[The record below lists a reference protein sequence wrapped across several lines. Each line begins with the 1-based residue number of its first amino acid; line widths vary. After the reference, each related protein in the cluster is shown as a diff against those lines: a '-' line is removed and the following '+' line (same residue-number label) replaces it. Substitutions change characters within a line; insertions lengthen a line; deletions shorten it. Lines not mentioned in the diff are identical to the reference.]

1 MTELF
6 AKLLKKRGVGQDFL
20 CPEYKI
26 EPEKLPDINKA
37 LDRIEAAI
45 HKKEKV
51 LIYGDYD
58 ADGITSSTLLANA
71 LTKAGLDVS
80 VMLPDRFKDGYGMS
94 MRIVDR
100 ALDEGRTLV
109 VTVDCGANNAE
120 VISKLREV
128 GVETVVTDHHE
139 VMNEV
144 PKDAVAVVDPKRTD
158 VNFREYETLCGCG
171 VAFVLAYGLMQRG
184 YLKEG
189 QEKWLLDLALIG
201 TVCDNMDLSSKI
213 NRVICYYGM
222 KVLTVTKR
230 PGLKAL
236 MQVSK
241 CDEINTFTLGYLLG
255 PRLNVAGR
263 LKSPDLALKLLMT
276 NSKAEAVKFAA
287 ELDKLNQ
294 QRKRFQTEA
303 VNEIS
308 QETPE
313 GNVVVVAAGKW
324 HEGIVGIV
332 AGRLVE
338 LFHKPAFVLT
348 EVDDGVLKGSGR
360 SFGDFNLAQALSECQ
375 DCLLTGGGHAG
386 ACGLSLLKKDLP
398 KFKKKIEQYYKAL
411 KLKNQEKY
419 LEISADIATDNLR
432 ELSVELMDELK
443 QLEPFGEGNPE
454 PVFELADMRVMSTR
468 TVGSEGQHLQINLR
482 DKDGNKLKTV
492 AFSAPEE
499 WMDIEEMAEVQM
511 KVRLSKNEWRGSV
524 SVEGMIHD
532 ITLAD

>member
-100 ALDEGRTLV
+100 ALDEGRALV

-222 KVLTVTKR
+222 KVLAVTKR

-241 CDEINTFTLGYLLG
+241 CDEINTFTLGFLLG

-276 NSKAEAVKFAA
+276 NSKAEAAKLAT

-294 QRKRFQTEA
+294 LRKRYQTEA
-303 VNEIS
+303 IKEIGD
-308 QETPE
+308 EKLE
-313 GNVVVVAAGKW
+313 GNVLIVSGKW

-338 LFHKPAFVLT
+338 EYHKPAFVLT

-386 ACGLSLLKKDLP
+386 ACGLSLLKQDLL
-398 KFKKKIEQYYKAL
+398 KFKEEIEKYYKGL
-411 KLKNQEKY
+411 KLKDQERFLKV
-419 LEISADIATDNLR
+419 SADVTVDNLKD
-432 ELSVELMDELK
+432 LSVDLMNELK

-454 PVFELADMRVMSTR
+454 PVFELAKMRVMT
-468 TVGSEGQHLQINLR
+468 TKAVGSDGQHMQMVLR
-482 DKDGNKLKTV
+482 DDAGNTFKTV

-499 WMDIEEMAEVQM
+499 WMKIDEMTDVEM

-524 SVEGMIHD
+524 SIEGMIQD
-532 ITLAD
+532 ITPID

>member
-1 MTELF
+1 MTDLF

-26 EPEKLPDINKA
+26 EPEKLPDIDKA

-58 ADGITSSTLLANA
+58 ADGITSSTLLSDA
-71 LTKAGLDVS
+71 LEQVGLDTA

-109 VTVDCGANNAE
+109 ITVDCGANNAE
-120 VISKLREV
+120 VVSKLHEV
-128 GVETVVTDHHE
+128 GVETIVTDHHE
-139 VMNEV
+139 VMNEI

-158 VNFREYETLCGCG
+158 VDYREYETLCGCG

-184 YLKEG
+184 HLKEG

-201 TVCDNMDLSSKI
+201 TVCDNMNLSSKI

-222 KVLTVTKR
+222 KVLAVTKR

-241 CDEINTFTLGYLLG
+241 CTEINSFTLGFLLG

-276 NSKAEAVKFAA
+276 KSKAEAAKLAA

-294 QRKRFQTEA
+294 QRKRFQTEV

-308 QETPE
+308 EQTPE
-313 GNVVVVAAGKW
+313 GNVVVVSGKW

-338 LFHKPAFVLT
+338 MFHKPAFVLT

-398 KFKKKIEQYYKAL
+398 KFKKKIEQHYKGL

-419 LEISADIATDNLR
+419 LEVVADVATGNLKD
-432 ELSVELMDELK
+432 LSVELLDELR

-454 PVFELADMRVMSTR
+454 PVFELDKMRVMATR
-468 TVGSEGQHLQINLR
+468 TVGSDGQHLQITLR
-482 DKDGNKLKTV
+482 DINGATFKTV
-492 AFSAPEE
+492 AFSAPDE
-499 WMDIEEMAEVQM
+499 WMAIEEMTELNM

-524 SVEGMIHD
+524 SVEGMIQD
-532 ITLAD
+532 VTPVE